1 MKSIILITAAV
12 SLMVTPA
19 LAGKVHRQY
28 VDTRSG
34 ALMRAP
40 QSRPGSG
47 FYNGHGPVQ
56 YIVNSY
62 PRGPHGEMVDC
73 DMPSNLCDNRFSDGG
88 GGG

>member
-1 MKSIILITAAV
+1 MKSMILITAAV

-28 VDTRSG
+28 VDTRI
-34 ALMRAP
+34 P

-73 DMPSNLCDNRFSDGG
+73 DMPFNLCDNRFSDGG

>member
-1 MKSIILITAAV
+1 MESMILITAAV
-12 SLMVTPA
+12 LLMATPA
-19 LAGKVHRQY
+19 FAGKVHRQY
-28 VDTRSG
+28 FDTRT
-34 ALMRAP
+34 P